1 MMTFYKCEIKKESAN
16 LVSVTVYL
24 RCGDS
29 PTDWYQQYVHH
40 CGSFDRAQEI
50 AEQEQKARGAT
61 DYAWQTVIDTR
72 AATR

>member
-1 MMTFYKCEIKKESAN
+1 MMTFYKCEIKKESAS
-16 LVSVTVYL
+16 LVSVTVYKQQ
-24 RCGDS
+24 DS
-29 PTDWYQQYVHH
+29 DTDWYQQYKRH

-72 AATR
+72 EAIQ

>member
-1 MMTFYKCEIKKESAN
+1 MMTYYKCGIKKESAS
-16 LVSVTVYL
+16 LVSVTVYQ
-24 RCGDS
+24 RKDS
-29 PTDWYQQYVHH
+29 QTDWYQQYVRH

-72 AATR
+72 EAIQ

>member
-16 LVSVTVYL
+16 LVSVTVYQQQ
-24 RCGDS
+24 DS
-29 PTDWYQQYVHH
+29 QTDWYQQYVRH

-61 DYAWQTVIDTR
+61 DYAWRTVIDTR
-72 AATR
+72 EVIQ